1 MDLILKILQ
10 YFYNVTVPQYIQKAN
25 LKILKIVQYDVHN
38 LKVVLNKVLFTH
50 FDA

>member
-25 LKILKIVQYDVHN
+25 LKILKIAQHDVHD
-38 LKVVLNKVLFTH
+38 LKVVLNKV
-50 FDA
+50 